1 MKFKRRLRQL
11 LLSALITSAGSAMA
25 ATLFSEAWNDLT
37 KYFKAAASLVL
48 QAAIGLDNTRF
59 DILPPAQRI
68 SARTQL
74 QKLKDQL
81 DILFLEQSTLVSQFE
96 FFVKIARD
104 PSKTPAERKNYWDN
118 NVLPRI
124 STVSEA
130 VSQVRIFSEKG
141 GQPFSVAL
149 SADERLALGDTL
161 AARSAAL
168 KTFESMAPPASSDEV
183 LQFQGLI
190 NDYNVLRQNL
200 FALRSAIDKALGRLA
215 SA

>member
-59 DILPPAQRI
+59 DILPPAHEFQRGP
-68 SARTQL
+68 SG
-74 QKLKDQL
+74 KLKDQL

-104 PSKTPAERKNYWDN
+104 PSKTPAERTNYWDN

-130 VSQVRIFSEKG
+130 VSQVRIFSEKWTAL
-141 GQPFSVAL
+141 QCRPFRRRAPRPGRYSRRAQRCPEDLREYGSSRFVGRGFAIPG
-149 SADERLALGDTL
+149 AD
-161 AARSAAL
+161 
-168 KTFESMAPPASSDEV
+168 
-183 LQFQGLI
+183 
-190 NDYNVLRQNL
+190 
-200 FALRSAIDKALGRLA
+200 
-215 SA
+215 

>member
-1 MKFKRRLRQL
+1 MKFKRRLQQL
-11 LLSALITSAGSAMA
+11 LLSALITSATSAMA
-25 ATLFSEAWNDLT
+25 ATLFSEAWSDLT
-37 KYFKAAASLVL
+37 KYFAAAASLVL
-48 QAAIGLDNTRF
+48 QASIGLDNTRF
-59 DILPPAQRI
+59 DTLPPAQRLE
-68 SARTQL
+68 ARTQL

-104 PSKTPAERKNYWDN
+104 PSKTPAERKTYWDN

-130 VSQVRIFSEKG
+130 VSEVRTFSEKG
-141 GQPFSVAL
+141 GQPFSVVL

-161 AARSAAL
+161 AARGIAL
-168 KTFESMAPPASSDEV
+168 KTFEKMAPPASTDEV

-200 FALRSAIDKALGRLA
+200 FKLRLAIDAALGRLA